1 MGQWTVAGC
10 SGWLVEEEV
19 LVAVNHDTCGI
30 KAHSIVALV
39 MMALWVVGC
48 GISVQLLRELREEV
62 MEEEVKCCYCVLYRL
77 VHATAYYITIT
88 LQYLLRVIAYLDM
101 SLSGD
106 VGRPLGLRQM

>member
-48 GISVQLLRELREEV
+48 GISVQLSRELCEEGV
-62 MEEEVKCCYCVLYRL
+62 EEEASVVIVYSTDLSMQL
-77 VHATAYYITIT
+77 LTI
-88 LQYLLRVIAYLDM
+88 LHYSIYSV
-101 SLSGD
+101 
-106 VGRPLGLRQM
+106 